1 MSVLLAAG
9 LVLVAFT
16 AAAGMGVA
24 WRTWRRLAVLRLN
37 LGSLEDRV
45 GALEEDVLGLARFA
59 LLVRYREKGHQVPE
73 RRIPLQSHSQH
84 GEDALLWELLGEK
97 TSGYYVEVGAYDG
110 VSFSNSYFF
119 EAIGWTG
126 LLVEPNPDLYARCR
140 EARPASRVVQAAVGG
155 RDASGSVRL
164 FTVGGRPGVDAL
176 SYTRADQAHVE
187 RIRREGGQTIPVDVP
202 LTSLDALLALAPPAA
217 VDFVSVDVEG
227 AELEVLDG
235 LRLEKWRPQVLLVED
250 NSGGRDTRVAEYV
263 ARHGYRHV
271 RRRGCNVLYSRD

>member
-1 MSVLLAAG
+1 MPGDRPLLRREGNPRFPDRGRARGDPRIPLLGTLRGPSTSRREEQGDGPLGRMAYLQRPLHAPGPVHRRQAAVPRRRVPPAPIAGGGGPPLADGGTAQPMSVLLAAG

-97 TSGYYVEVGAYDG
+97 TSGYYV
-110 VSFSNSYFF
+110 
-119 EAIGWTG
+119 
-126 LLVEPNPDLYARCR
+126 
-140 EARPASRVVQAAVGG
+140 
-155 RDASGSVRL
+155 
-164 FTVGGRPGVDAL
+164 
-176 SYTRADQAHVE
+176 
-187 RIRREGGQTIPVDVP
+187 
-202 LTSLDALLALAPPAA
+202 
-217 VDFVSVDVEG
+217 
-227 AELEVLDG
+227 
-235 LRLEKWRPQVLLVED
+235 
-250 NSGGRDTRVAEYV
+250 
-263 ARHGYRHV
+263 
-271 RRRGCNVLYSRD
+271 